1 MPTALVNCRYCRS
14 TTIEAQFTG
23 NIPFHRSSSIFLP
36 IIVSYARFQDR
47 ECLSSFFSML
57 LRAGQRCVIIQI
69 IHTQTTRL
77 TKLPSVAI
85 RLIFQSHLATSN
97 KSPVRFT
104 DIANLHHI
112 TRTQRGYRKVVP
124 YVSTEHSE
132 LMFSK
137 ASLQANQRHTC
148 KPLTKIKDQ

>member
-1 MPTALVNCRYCRS
+1 MGTNFREPAIVPTALVNCRYCRS

-77 TKLPSVAI
+77 TKLPSVEI
-85 RLIFQSHLATSN
+85 RSIFQSHLATSN

-112 TRTQRGYRKVVP
+112 TRTQRNEDTVKSYRTFQQ
-124 YVSTEHSE
+124 ST
-132 LMFSK
+132 
-137 ASLQANQRHTC
+137 AS
-148 KPLTKIKDQ
+148 